1 MTGHF
6 YADDHPYWTLDSNGR
21 AVYHVITTAVSSTVE
36 RLGILAEYQRHGADA
51 DTVAAVRA
59 AVTWSVERERH

>member
-6 YADDHPYWTLDSNGR
+6 HDDHPYWALDSNGR
-21 AVYHVITTAVSSTVE
+21 AVYHAVTVAASSTVE

-51 DTVAAVRA
+51 HTVAAVRA
-59 AVTWSVERERH
+59 VVTWSLERERH